1 MTTVLSPTTRT
12 THMSWLSLVLT
23 GATTGAPIPAYPA
36 PKTAVLA
43 VDLQRDFLAA
53 DARMPVARPQVDPLL
68 RASNAVLDVA
78 HERGWR
84 IVAIGNE
91 FPPGDWLRNL
101 VQHGAAIR
109 GSRGAELDPRV
120 RCASD
125 VYFAKSRRDA
135 FTNPALDAW
144 LRAEQVDHLVVL
156 GVMANA
162 CVRATVLGA
171 RNRGYRV
178 TVVRDAVGAPSDGA
192 RDSALASLA
201 RAGAEIVSAADVLL
215 RGSAPR

>member
-1 MTTVLSPTTRT
+1 MNTVTSPFTTATR
-12 THMSWLSLVLT
+12 MSWLSLALT

-43 VDLQRDFLAA
+43 VDLQRDFLAD
-53 DARMPVARPQVDPLL
+53 DARMPIAAPQVDPLL

-78 HERGWR
+78 HQRGWR
-84 IVAIGNE
+84 VVTIGNE

-101 VQHGAAIR
+101 IQHGAAIR
-109 GSRGAELDPRV
+109 GSRGAEIDPRV
-120 RCASD
+120 RRVSD
-125 VYFAKSRRDA
+125 AYFAKDRRDA

-144 LRAEQVDHLVVL
+144 LRAEQVNHLVVL

-162 CVRATVLGA
+162 CVRATALGA

-178 TVVRDAVGAPSDGA
+178 TLVRDAVGAPTDQV
-192 RDSALASLA
+192 RDSVLASLA
-201 RAGAEIVSAADVLL
+201 RAGAEVVSADDLV
-215 RGSAPR
+215 RGSSAR